1 MKNIKR
7 YIRKNSTLSEVIIML
22 LGIVLVTCSRDSTIL
37 TGIGASVI
45 ASAIVVFMTDV
56 FIGNE
61 ENENVKRWGLE
72 QVYCTRCGMNSS
84 CDEYLLK
91 AKRIDIIAFGLK
103 SFRDTQQKQ
112 IERILDSG
120 GNIRIITMKPQCANL
135 KARERDELE
144 AENSI
149 SHSIEQLIAWAMAEN
164 KKNHKGKIEIRCHD
178 HLPLDFLFLM
188 DNRMFAGP
196 YVYGKSSQQTISFEY
211 NNSGQAYEHYKNY
224 FNELWNNK
232 EFCVDA

>member
-72 QVYCTRCGMNSS
+72 QVYCTRGGMNSS

-120 GNIRIITMKPQCANL
+120 GKPAAFMGHDRENFLPAEIQFFKLGEYGIRISSPPAGAGNN
-135 KARERDELE
+135 DVVV
-144 AENSI
+144 
-149 SHSIEQLIAWAMAEN
+149 LIDR
-164 KKNHKGKIEIRCHD
+164 IQS
-178 HLPLDFLFLM
+178 L
-188 DNRMFAGP
+188 
-196 YVYGKSSQQTISFEY
+196 
-211 NNSGQAYEHYKNY
+211 
-224 FNELWNNK
+224 
-232 EFCVDA
+232 